1 MLDHKIWFKDQ
12 FSEVRSMYVHR
23 WGINGPKLQH
33 TLCLEYDDNFLMN
46 ELPVNRCIE
55 AVTGGRPGLRWCG
68 NVLALRMGSSYDFFE
83 SVDME
88 EDLKS
93 LARFLEEY
101 AE

>member
-1 MLDHKIWFKDQ
+1 
-12 FSEVRSMYVHR
+12 VHR

-46 ELPVNRCIE
+46 ESPVNRCVE

-68 NVLALRMGSSYDFFE
+68 NVLALRMGSTYDFFE

-88 EDLKS
+88 EDLKPIV
-93 LARFLEEY
+93 RFLEEY
-101 AE
+101 TE